1 MRAFVQTAIGKYE
14 ERDIPVPRAG
24 PGEVVLRVRAA
35 LTCGTDLKLLARGH
49 PRISLPVTM
58 GHEACGEIV
67 ETGEG
72 VSDFH
77 AGDRVVPGVSGPCGA
92 CVDCLA
98 GRANLCAS
106 AHADRTWGAFAE
118 FLRVPAAVVR
128 ANLHRPPADLPDEV
142 AAFLD
147 PLASVLHGWNRLGA
161 PPPETLLIYGA
172 GAVGLLWAATARAR
186 GTKAIVAGRR
196 AARLEAAAGYG
207 AQIVD
212 VAGGPAAGIA
222 ADAAVDCTGDPRVWE
237 LLPSLVRPGGRVL
250 LFGGCAPGSSV
261 TYDAAR
267 LHYSEITL
275 AGSFHYTPEEA
286 RAAMAFLSS
295 GDVNPRPLIT
305 ETGSLSD
312 VPPFLQA
319 QARGEGIRYAIKPGE
334 RALPLP
340 AFDTGRARVDVSD
353 RDALER
359 AMKEGL
365 PQSRKP

>member
-1 MRAFVQTAIGKYE
+1 MRAFVQTAIGAYA

-67 ETGEG
+67 EAGEG
-72 VSDFH
+72 VTDFH
-77 AGDRVVPGVSGPCGA
+77 AGDRVVPGVSGPCGS
-92 CVDCLA
+92 CGDCLA
-98 GRANLCAS
+98 GRENLCAS
-106 AHADRTWGAFAE
+106 AHSDRTWGAFAE

-128 ANLHRPPADLPDEV
+128 SNLHRPPADLPDEV

-161 PPPETLLIYGA
+161 PQPETVLIYGA
-172 GAVGLLWAATARAR
+172 GALGLLWAATAQAR
-186 GTKAIVAGRR
+186 GARAIVAGRG
-196 AARLEAAAGYG
+196 ALRLEIARSYG
-207 AQIVD
+207 ARVVD
-212 VAGGPAAGIA
+212 VAREPAAGIA

-237 LLPSLVRPGGRVL
+237 LLPSLVRPAGRVL
-250 LFGGCAPGSSV
+250 LFGGCAPGASV

-286 RAAMAFLSS
+286 RQATALLSS
-295 GDVNPRPLIT
+295 GRVDPRPLISAS
-305 ETGSLSD
+305 GPLSEL
-312 VPPFLQA
+312 PRFLEA
-319 QARGEGIRYAIKPGE
+319 QARGGGIRYAVRP
-334 RALPLP
+334 
-340 AFDTGRARVDVSD
+340 
-353 RDALER
+353 
-359 AMKEGL
+359 
-365 PQSRKP
+365 

>member
-1 MRAFVQTAIGKYE
+1 MRAFVQTAVGKYE
-14 ERDIPVPRAG
+14 EQDLPVPRPA
-24 PGEVVLRVRAA
+24 PGEVILRVRAA

-72 VSDFH
+72 VADFR
-77 AGDRVVPGVSGPCGA
+77 AGDRVVPGVSGPCGFCGD
-92 CVDCLA
+92 CVG
-98 GRANLCAS
+98 GRANLCAP

-118 FLRVPAAVVR
+118 LLRVPAAVVR
-128 ANLHRPPADLPDEV
+128 SNLHRPPADLPDEV
-142 AAFLD
+142 SAFLD

-172 GAVGLLWAATARAR
+172 GAVGLLWAAIARSR
-186 GTKAIVAGRR
+186 GTRAIVAGRG
-196 AARLEAAAGYG
+196 APRLEAAANFG
-207 AQIVD
+207 ARVVD
-212 VAGGPAAGIA
+212 VAREPAAGIA

-250 LFGGCAPGSSV
+250 LFGGCAPGASV

-267 LHYSEITL
+267 LHYSEISL

-286 RAAMAFLSS
+286 RQAMALLSS
-295 GDVNPRPLIT
+295 GEVDPSPLIT

-312 VPPFLQA
+312 VPRFLEA
-319 QARGEGIRYAIKPGE
+319 QAGGAGIRYAIEIGS

-340 AFDTGRARVDVSD
+340 SFDTGPARVDVPD
-353 RDALER
+353 RNALER
-359 AMKEGL
+359 AMED
-365 PQSRKP
+365 R